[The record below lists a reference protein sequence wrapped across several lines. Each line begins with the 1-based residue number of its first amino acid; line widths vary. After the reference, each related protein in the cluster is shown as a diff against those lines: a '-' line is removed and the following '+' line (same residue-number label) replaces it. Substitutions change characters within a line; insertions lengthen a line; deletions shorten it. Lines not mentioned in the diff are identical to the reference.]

1 MYRLF
6 ALSFQSIFLCTG
18 NLPEICMKLS
28 LPAAATRYTG
38 GGREGQSVVLS
49 SYVKLSESQSWVV
62 IANFIAVVIRK

>member
-28 LPAAATRYTG
+28 LPAAATRYTEG

-49 SYVKLSESQSWVV
+49 SYVKLSESPS
-62 IANFIAVVIRK
+62 